1 MLLSPASPSLAAA
14 LVGTSAGGDVVAAD
28 VVVAAV
34 DVLDDDTGVG
44 VTVISVMPEE
54 TVLVVRIRVQE
65 TVESEVADV
74 DGRMYVV
81 QLVSEV

>member
-14 LVGTSAGGDVVAAD
+14 LVGTSAGEDVVA
-28 VVVAAV
+28 VVVDVAAV
-34 DVLDDDTGVG
+34 AMLDDTGVG
-44 VTVISVMPEE
+44 VTVVTVVPEVIVLAVMA
-54 TVLVVRIRVQE
+54 RVQE

-74 DGRMYVV
+74 DGSMYVV